1 MRPWPAGGNRSG
13 SRSRSP
19 ADAIQSGAVPATSD
33 PRSAREVFRGKL
45 LRVEVESWPV
55 GEREVVR
62 HPGACAVVA
71 LTTDGDVLLVRQM
84 REAIRQVVLEIPAG
98 IFDIDGEDAGTCAA
112 RELLE
117 ETGHRATKLEHLA
130 QVYTS
135 PGFTD
140 ERIELFLAEAEPA
153 TDASGEDSV
162 EVVRMPFDEALV
174 MVKNGQIQDLKTM
187 AGLLLARDRK

>member
-84 REAIRQVVLEIPAG
+84 REAIRQVVLEVPAG

-117 ETGHRATKLEHLA
+117 ETGYPTRARED
-130 QVYTS
+130 VD
-135 PGFTD
+135 P
-140 ERIELFLAEAEPA
+140 REL
-153 TDASGEDSV
+153 V
-162 EVVRMPFDEALV
+162 EVGTIESLTGRLEITATTADLSWWIGPADLIDLGFRLEA
-174 MVKNGQIQDLKTM
+174 
-187 AGLLLARDRK
+187 R